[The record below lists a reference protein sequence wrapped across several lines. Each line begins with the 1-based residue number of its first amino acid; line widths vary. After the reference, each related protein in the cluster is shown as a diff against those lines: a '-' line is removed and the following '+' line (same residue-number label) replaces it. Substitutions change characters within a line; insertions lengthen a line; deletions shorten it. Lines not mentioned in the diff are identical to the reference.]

1 MSLGKV
7 LGWVAVIGLGVVIY
21 SQYVKVRREQQKNK
35 LAK

>member
-1 MSLGKV
+1 MGVGKI

-35 LAK
+35 LVK